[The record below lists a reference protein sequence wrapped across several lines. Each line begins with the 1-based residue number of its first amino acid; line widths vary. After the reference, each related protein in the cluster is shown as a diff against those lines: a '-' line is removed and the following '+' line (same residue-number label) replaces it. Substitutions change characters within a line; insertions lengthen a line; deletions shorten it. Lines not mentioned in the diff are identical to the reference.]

1 MKFFMSKS
9 LILTLDPGSELTKVL
24 VFEEK
29 KGKLN
34 LISKEERESVGI
46 KRGQISDQEKFSSF
60 LKIFLEEISKKFGGK
75 IERCL
80 VALNGPHLFSAPS
93 KASISILKENQT
105 ILREDLER
113 VVEEAKRAIFLPN
126 KMVLDFFP
134 FYFQVNGNEKVKNPI
149 GLKGVKLETEGL
161 VIGCFEPYF
170 KILKESLFLAG
181 INDFILVPS
190 FLAQSQSVL
199 LKREK
204 EIGCCFL
211 DLGAQT
217 TTFSVFK
224 DENLIHFGC
233 LPKGTDELRK
243 EIATKFKIDFELAK
257 KIQLEYSNFN
267 LKGKKGIERIEIEG
281 ETLNLNLRLILRIL
295 QQKIGAIF
303 QQVFKELK
311 KISQEKLPGGII
323 LIGGGSEIIETKKIA
338 KSKFNLPVKFG
349 QLELDSRLER
359 RFATCA
365 GLIKFLEKEGK
376 TSLKFSQKIRDF
388 FKNLLP

>member
-1 MKFFMSKS
+1 MSKS
-9 LILTLDPGSELTKVL
+9 FILTLDPGSELTKVL

-34 LISKEERESVGI
+34 LVSKEERESVGI
-46 KRGQISDQEKFSSF
+46 KKGQISQEEKFSLF
-60 LKIFLEEISKKFGGK
+60 LKNFLEEISKKFGGK
-75 IERCL
+75 IEKCL
-80 VALNGPHLFSAPS
+80 VSLNGPHLFSTPS
-93 KASISILKENQT
+93 KASISILRENQI
-105 ILREDLER
+105 ILMEDLER
-113 VVEEAKRAIFLPN
+113 LLEEAKRVSILPN
-126 KMVLDFFP
+126 KIVLDFIP
-134 FYFQVNGNEKVKNPI
+134 FYFQINGEEKVKNPI

-170 KILKESLFLAG
+170 KSLKESLFRAG
-181 INDFILVPS
+181 VEDLIVVPG

-204 EIGCCFL
+204 EIGCSFL

-224 DENLIHFGC
+224 DENLIYFGC
-233 LPKGTDELRK
+233 LPKGTEEIKK
-243 EIATKFKIDFELAK
+243 EIATKLKIDFELAR
-257 KIQLEYSNFN
+257 KIQFEYSNFN
-267 LKGKKGIERIEIEG
+267 LKGKKGIEKIEVEG
-281 ETLNLNLRLILRIL
+281 ETLNLNLRLISKIL

-303 QQVFKELK
+303 QEVFKILK
-311 KISQEKLPGGII
+311 KIGQEKLPGGII
-323 LIGGGSEIIETKKIA
+323 LVGGGSEIIETKKIA

-365 GLIKFLEKEGK
+365 GLIKFIEKERRS
-376 TSLKFSQKIRDF
+376 SLHFSQKIRDF
-388 FKNLLP
+388 LKNLLP